1 MSRFVAINKKI
12 LIIFLLLIG
21 IFVLLSPEIKENPRY
36 YLFEKPF
43 AYSVNLLHSGL
54 FLIFRG
60 ISVTWTNYIDL
71 VDVKE
76 ESQRLFEENKRL
88 HTESLSLREKAL
100 TYDRLMQ
107 LLKIKDDIQ
116 TEFIVATI
124 VAKEPTNW
132 YSAVVI
138 NRGEED
144 GVKPNMGVITAE
156 GVVGKI
162 TKTARHHSRVLLFS
176 DRNSAVAG
184 LIQRTRD
191 EGIVTGGEGKILRM
205 NYILSDSDVRNG
217 DLVLTSGTDSVFPPG
232 VAIGRISRVERPKN
246 ALFHS
251 IELIP
256 VVSFSSIREVMVLN
270 IPQPREIEMLLKE
283 EAP

>member
-1 MSRFVAINKKI
+1 LFRFVVINKKV
-12 LIIFLLLIG
+12 LVVFLLLIG

-43 AYSVNLLHSGL
+43 ASTVNLIHSGF

-60 ISVTWTNYIDL
+60 VSTTWNNYIDL

-76 ESQRLFEENKRL
+76 ENQRLFEENKRL
-88 HTESLSLREKAL
+88 LAESLSLREKAL
-100 TYDRLMQ
+100 AYDRLSQ
-107 LLKIKDDIQ
+107 LLKVKDAIH
-116 TEFIVATI
+116 TEFTVATI
-124 VAKEPTNW
+124 VAREPTNW

-144 GVKPNMGVITAE
+144 GIRPNMGVITAE
-156 GVVGKI
+156 GIVGKI

-184 LIQRTRD
+184 VIQRTRD
-191 EGIVTGGEGKILRM
+191 EGIVTGGEGKVLRL
-205 NYILSDSDVRNG
+205 NYILIDSNIQNG
-217 DLVLTSGTDSVFPPG
+217 DLVLTSGIDSVFPPG
-232 VAIGRISRVERPKN
+232 IVIGRISRVESPQN

-251 IELIP
+251 IELVP
-256 VVSFSSIREVMVLN
+256 EVSLSKIREVMVLN
-270 IPQPREIEMLLKE
+270 IPQPPEIEMLLKE
-283 EAP
+283 DVR